1 MDISDSTDDL
11 AAKVQQNAAAPPL
24 PTSGSISKASTGS
37 GASAG
42 SNKPADKPLLRRKS
56 DLPTDV
62 FTQQALESHKRADD
76 FLPTP
81 PDANK
86 AWSCDS
92 ICIRRQPET
101 WTQIFYPE
109 QLQ

>member
-1 MDISDSTDDL
+1 MLDLKLIDNSYSSSKMEISDSTDDL
-11 AAKVQQNAAAPPL
+11 AAKVQQNAAAPL
-24 PTSGSISKASTGS
+24 PSSVSISKAST
-37 GASAG
+37 ASSSTG
-42 SNKPADKPLLRRKS
+42 KPADKPLLRRKS

-86 AWSCDS
+86 A
-92 ICIRRQPET
+92 
-101 WTQIFYPE
+101 
-109 QLQ
+109 